1 MRLLAA
7 VAIVA
12 ALLLGATYSVV
23 KGQAD
28 AVYAASREELA
39 TIGRLRV
46 LQVTAWRDER
56 AADARATAG
65 SPVFA
70 DAVETWLR
78 DPQGGALGGRVAD
91 ALRQV
96 ADAYRYENLV
106 LVDLD
111 GRVLTSARP
120 EHALVGSATLALI
133 ATAATTGSAPV
144 FDQLIVDAA
153 QAHVHIDA
161 AATVAGED
169 GAPIAVLILRS
180 DPAATLYPGLLDWPS
195 VSPSGESLLVSR
207 DGDRVVYLSTPRLAA
222 GAQPGSIDPGRGDVP
237 AAQAANGR
245 VGTSEG
251 TDYRGVSV
259 LADLRP
265 VPGTEWFLVS
275 KVDAAEIAAQAG
287 IRGGVVLL
295 LAVLAVLLAAGV
307 AGLLLLARERAIVH
321 QLYEAERDRAA
332 AAMHF
337 DRLFALARDAFLL
350 VGPTGQIV
358 EVNEAAVAMY
368 GYPRDAML
376 GMMVRELRAPE
387 SRATTER
394 DLAASL
400 RPEGVLYETLQ
411 QRRDGTTFP
420 VEVSS
425 RALEID
431 GQVYRQSIVRDIT
444 ERRAAASALEEQ
456 VGELRRWNAAA
467 LGREARVLG
476 LKQEVNELLARLGL
490 SARYGASHPGAH
502 EPGDG

>member
-28 AVYAASREELA
+28 AVFAASREELA

-70 DAVETWLR
+70 DAVEAWLR
-78 DPQGGALGGRVAD
+78 GPRDGALAGRVED

-96 ADAYRYENLV
+96 ADAHHYENLL
-106 LVDLD
+106 LVDLA
-111 GRVLTSARP
+111 GQLLASARP
-120 EHALVGSATLALI
+120 EHALVGPETLTLI
-133 ATAATTGSAPV
+133 ATAAATGNAPV
-144 FDQLIVDAA
+144 FDELIVDAA
-153 QAHVHIDA
+153 QPHVHIDA
-161 AATVAGED
+161 AATVVGHD
-169 GAPIAVLILRS
+169 GAPIAVLVLRS
-180 DPAATLYPGLLDWPS
+180 DPEATLYPGLLDWPS
-195 VSPSGESLLVSR
+195 VSPSGESLLVAR
-207 DGDRVVYLSTPRLAA
+207 IGDRVVYLSTPRLAA
-222 GAQPGSIDPGRGDVP
+222 GVHPASVDPAQADIA
-237 AAQAANGR
+237 AAQAVNGL
-245 VGTSEG
+245 VGTFEG
-251 TDYRGVSV
+251 IDYRGVSV
-259 LADLRP
+259 MADMRP
-265 VPGTEWFLVS
+265 VPGTEWFLVT

-287 IRGGVVLL
+287 IRGGIVLL
-295 LAVLAVLLAAGV
+295 LAVLAVLLAAVG
-307 AGLLLLARERAIVH
+307 AGFLLLARERAILH
-321 QLYEAERDRAA
+321 RLYDAERDRAA

-350 VGPTGQIV
+350 VDPAGQIV

-368 GYPRDAML
+368 GYSRDAML
-376 GMMVRELRAPE
+376 GMMARDLRAPE
-387 SRATTER
+387 SQAMRER

-400 RPEGVLYETLQ
+400 RPEGVLYEALQ

-425 RALEID
+425 RAIEI
-431 GQVYRQSIVRDIT
+431 GGRVYRQSIVRDIT
-444 ERRAAASALEEQ
+444 ERRAAARALEDQ
-456 VGELRRWNAAA
+456 VAELRRWNAAA
-467 LGREARVLG
+467 VGREARVLG

-490 SARYGASHPGAH
+490 APRYEASQPGAD